1 MLGCAGG
8 KCGAFQGCHLVGA
21 EIWATAAVGVALA
34 GLILSVNRNL
44 RSDMAELRRDVGDVR
59 ERIARLEGMFEG
71 FTGRG
76 AETP

>member
-1 MLGCAGG
+1 
-8 KCGAFQGCHLVGA
+8 
-21 EIWATAAVGVALA
+21 VALA

>member
-1 MLGCAGG
+1 M
-8 KCGAFQGCHLVGA
+8 GA

>member
-21 EIWATAAVGVALA
+21 EIWAIAAVGVALA

>member
-1 MLGCAGG
+1 M
-8 KCGAFQGCHLVGA
+8 GA
-21 EIWATAAVGVALA
+21 EIWAIAAVGVALA

-59 ERIARLEGMFEG
+59 ERLARLEGMFEG

>member
-1 MLGCAGG
+1 M
-8 KCGAFQGCHLVGA
+8 GA
-21 EIWATAAVGVALA
+21 EIWAIAAVGVALA